1 MKEYRYEDLYIGLT
15 ESFEVEITE
24 EMMKSFLIVTGDENP
39 LHNDGVFAKEQGY
52 ENKVV
57 YGMLT
62 SSFVS
67 RLVGVYLPGKYCL
80 LQGLEAKYLRPVYVR
95 DRLNISGSIDELH
108 ESVKRA
114 SVKFVITN
122 QHGKRVVKG
131 KADVGFLE
139 IINSI

>member
-24 EMMKSFLIVTGDENP
+24 EMMKSFLNVTGDENP
-39 LHNDGVFAKEQGY
+39 LHNDNEFAKEQGY
-52 ENKVV
+52 LNKVV

-67 RLVGVYLPGKYCL
+67 KLVGVYLPGKYCL
-80 LQGLEAKYLRPVYVR
+80 LQGLEAKYLRPVYVG
-95 DRLNISGSIDELH
+95 DRLTVSGSIDELH

-122 QHGKRVVKG
+122 QDEKKVAKG
-131 KADVGFLE
+131 KADVGFL
-139 IINSI
+139 SY